1 MEPTVPGAKGDFHA
15 RIRRVEA
22 DLYKAEYTGDLN
34 PDDPHPARE
43 WTDSHL
49 ATSLEEAKAFVE
61 NLARSLNFS
70 RVVWDSLPD

>member
-15 RIRRVEA
+15 RIRQMEK

-34 PDDPHPARE
+34 PEHPDERRE
-43 WTDSHL
+43 LKDSHI
-49 ATSLEEAKAFVE
+49 ATSLDEARAFVE
-61 NLARSLNFS
+61 NLARSLKYR

>member
-1 MEPTVPGAKGDFHA
+1 MQPSVSGAKGDFHA
-15 RIRRVEA
+15 RISRVEA

-34 PDDPHPARE
+34 PDDPNPRRE
-43 WTDSHL
+43 WPDSHL

-61 NLARSLNFS
+61 NLARSLDFQ

>member
-1 MEPTVPGAKGDFHA
+1 MEPTVSGAKGDFHA
-15 RIRRVEA
+15 RIRRVEI

-34 PDDPHPARE
+34 PENPHPGSE
-43 WTDSHL
+43 WPDSHV

-61 NLARSLNFS
+61 NLARSLNYS